1 MVEEATSYL
10 DRLLRSTSNV
20 LVARFQVIRMT
31 EHPPPP
37 GVRNVMLHPQNEN
50 LYDLRDGIERGFDN
64 VMGSLNA
71 ISQQLEGL
79 PLRTA
84 EFVSGQNAASAA
96 FGDVR
101 YSRNVDEPFM
111 LIFLAFGCESFPR

>member
-1 MVEEATSYL
+1 MIEEATSYL

-20 LVARFQVIRMT
+20 LVARLQVIRMT

-37 GVRNVMLHPQNEN
+37 GVPNMMLDPQDEN
-50 LYDLRDGIERGFDN
+50 LYDLRDGIDRGFVN

-71 ISQQLEGL
+71 IAQQLEGL

-84 EFVSGQNAASAA
+84 ELVSSQTAASAT

-101 YSRNVDEPFM
+101 YSRNVDEPSM
-111 LIFLAFGCESFPR
+111 LIFLAFRCESFPR